1 MLSHGRPWQTAGT
14 RDWESSMAL
23 VEKTD
28 LEAAREALE
37 GWLRRKLGDRAHVAV
52 SALSTPTASGFSN
65 ETLFFDVSSDDLGT
79 TRRQSMVARLQ
90 ADGPG
95 LYPVSDITVQYRIMA
110 ALGESTSVPVP
121 AMLWLEED
129 PSILGA
135 PFFVMTG
142 VDGRVP
148 ADDPPF
154 TASGWVLDLTPYER
168 AELNDNALRVLAEIH
183 ALDPVELGLE
193 FLSRPELGDSPL
205 DQEIA
210 FYERYYAWAAEGR
223 SHPTLEAAFRWIHG
237 NRPTE
242 PETAVLSW
250 GDARIGNMIFGTER
264 QVLAVLD
271 WEMATI
277 ASPEQDLGWWLFFH
291 RHHTEGVGL
300 PHPDG
305 FPNRDEVVRR
315 YEELSGRKVRN
326 LDFYEAFAALR
337 GATIMVRL
345 ARMMI
350 GAGLLSPEADMA
362 ENNGSSRI
370 LADLCGLPAPAGE
383 GIRLISKS

>member
-1 MLSHGRPWQTAGT
+1 
-14 RDWESSMAL
+14 MAL

-37 GWLRRKLGDRAHVAV
+37 RWLRRKLRDRADVAV
-52 SALSTPTASGFSN
+52 SALSAPTASGFSN
-65 ETLFFDVSSDDLGT
+65 ETLFFDVSWDDLGT

-90 ADGPG
+90 AAGPG
-95 LYPVSDITVQYRIMA
+95 LYPVYDITVQYRVMA

-121 AMLWLEED
+121 AMLWLEAD
-129 PSILGA
+129 LSILGA
-135 PFFVMTG
+135 PFFVMSG

-154 TASGWVLDLTPYER
+154 TASGWVLDLTPHER

-193 FLSRPELGDSPL
+193 FLARPELGDSPL

-223 SHPTLEAAFRWIHG
+223 SHPTLEAAFRWIHA
-237 NRPTE
+237 NRPPTE

-250 GDARIGNMIFGTER
+250 GDARIGNMIFGAER

-271 WEMATI
+271 WEMATR
-277 ASPEQDLGWWLFFH
+277 ASPEQDLGWWLFMH
-291 RHHTEGVGL
+291 RHHTEGFGL

-305 FPNRDEVVRR
+305 FPSRDAVVRR
-315 YEELSGRKVRN
+315 YAELSGRKVRN

-345 ARMMI
+345 ASMMI
-350 GAGLLSPEADMA
+350 DAGLLPPEADMA

>member
-1 MLSHGRPWQTAGT
+1 
-14 RDWESSMAL
+14 MAL
-23 VEKTD
+23 VGKTD
-28 LEAAREALE
+28 LEAARDALE
-37 GWLRRKLGDRAHVAV
+37 RWLRRKLRDRADVAV
-52 SALSTPTASGFSN
+52 SALSAPTASGFSN
-65 ETLFFDVSSDDLGT
+65 ETLTFDVSWDDLGT
-79 TRRQSMVARLQ
+79 TRRESMVARLQ
-90 ADGPG
+90 GNGPG
-95 LYPVSDITVQYRIMA
+95 LYPSYDITLQYRVMA
-110 ALGESTSVPVP
+110 ALGESTSIPVP

-129 PSILGA
+129 PCVLGA

-154 TASGWVLDLTPYER
+154 TASGWVLDLTPHER

-193 FLSRPELGDSPL
+193 FLARPELGDSPL

-223 SHPTLEAAFRWIHG
+223 SHPTLEAAFQWIHA
-237 NRPTE
+237 NRPTD
-242 PETAVLSW
+242 PEARILSW
-250 GDARIGNMIFGTER
+250 GDARIGNMIFGTGHE
-264 QVLAVLD
+264 VLAVLD
-271 WEMATI
+271 WEMATL

-291 RHHTEGVGL
+291 RHHTEGVAL
-300 PHPDG
+300 PHPEG
-305 FPNRDEVVRR
+305 FPNRDAVVRR

-345 ARMMI
+345 AYMMI
-350 GAGLLSPEADMA
+350 GAGLLPPEADMA

-370 LADLCGLPAPAGE
+370 LADLCGLPAPAGK
-383 GIRLISKS
+383 GIRLISKN